1 MSTADPSPSMPLPP
15 TVVVPTTRDKSPF
28 GLAAIA
34 FGMIVCA
41 HIAFGSWER
50 VRGPRPPD
58 RTIQVTGSAKKR
70 IQSDHAEWQATVV
83 TEDKDRTAAYRKLH
97 EQVEATLANLRGQGL
112 GDTEI
117 RVSAATFQELHE
129 QEVITEGV
137 GAKQK
142 VTHRDIMVGWRTTQ
156 SVTVVSGNVALVEK
170 VSREVTALLEQ
181 GITITSDAPAYY
193 YTKLADLKIE
203 MLAAAAKDART
214 RAENMIRSA
223 GGSAGGLGKL
233 RAADMGVINVNPA
246 NSTETEWDGN
256 NDTTSLEKD
265 IITIVH
271 ASYAL
276 SS

>member
-1 MSTADPSPSMPLPP
+1 MSTAEPSSSPPP
-15 TVVVPTTRDKSPF
+15 TVVVPTSRDKSPL

-34 FGMIVCA
+34 VGMIA
-41 HIAFGSWER
+41 ATQIAFGAWER

-58 RTIQVTGSAKKR
+58 RTIQVTGSAKRR
-70 IQSDHAEWQATVV
+70 ITSDYAEWQATVV
-83 TEDKDRTAAYRKLH
+83 TEDKDRTVAYRKLH
-97 EQVEATLANLRGQGL
+97 EQVEATLANLKSHGVKDGEL
-112 GDTEI
+112 

-129 QEVITEGV
+129 HEVVTEGQ
-137 GAKQK
+137 GPRQK
-142 VTHRDIMVGWRTTQ
+142 TITRDIMVGWRTAQ
-156 SVTVVSGNVALVEK
+156 SVTVASNDVALVEK
-170 VSREVTALLEQ
+170 VSREVTALLDQ
-181 GITITSDAPAYY
+181 GITITSDSPAYF

-223 GGSAGGLGKL
+223 GGTSGGLGKL

-246 NSTETEWDGN
+246 NSTETSWDGN
-256 NDTTSLEKD
+256 NDTSSLEKD

-271 ASYAL
+271 ATYAL

>member
-1 MSTADPSPSMPLPP
+1 MSTAEPSSPPPP
-15 TVVVPTTRDKSPF
+15 TVVIPTSRDKSPL

-34 FGMIVCA
+34 VGMIACA
-41 HIAFGSWER
+41 SIAFGAWER

-70 IQSDHAEWQATVV
+70 IQSDYAEWQATVV

-97 EQVEATLANLRGQGL
+97 EQVEATLVNLRSHGVK
-112 GDTEI
+112 DAEI

-129 QEVITEGV
+129 TEVITEGV

-142 VTHRDIMVGWRTTQ
+142 ITTRDIMVGWRTTQ
-156 SVTVVSGNVALVEK
+156 SVTIASGDVFLVEK

-223 GGSAGGLGKL
+223 GGSSGGLGKL

-246 NSTETEWDGN
+246 NSTETTWDGN

-271 ASYAL
+271 ATYAL
-276 SS
+276 NS